1 MGGPLFCEGPETL
14 GISWDKVLTNV
25 THPQMCNLSFQ
36 ISGMILLIPL
46 AQRTYAREDTTFA
59 WAIIWGG
66 ITATLEMIFD
76 GQESTL
82 G

>member
-1 MGGPLFCEGPETL
+1 
-14 GISWDKVLTNV
+14 
-25 THPQMCNLSFQ
+25 
-36 ISGMILLIPL
+36 MILLIPL